1 MSTGW
6 VRDTDGG
13 DAVGRKIRLSGR
25 CGWEEMRLGRCG
37 WEEMRLGG
45 RYGWRYGWW
54 EIALLKVREKGWV
67 WQAHEGAW

>member
-25 CGWEEMRLGRCG
+25 CGWEEMRLG
-37 WEEMRLGG
+37 G

-54 EIALLKVREKGWV
+54 EIALLKVREKGRV